1 MLGLTIASQKGGVGK
16 TTVALNTAFALARRG
31 WRTLVVDTDPVG
43 AVGLSLTKRM
53 AEAAG
58 LAEYVAR
65 THTLSQVIVQTKLR
79 ELAVLPV
86 GRVAPDEGMAFQ
98 ALMAD
103 GAILSRFLTE
113 VGGRFDLVVFD
124 TPSGFGG
131 STLGAMRVS
140 HRVMCPVQA
149 EPIAARSVLR
159 VLDVIGALRD
169 QGSQVQLLGFLI
181 TMLQSRDQSS
191 MAVAEDLWR
200 SLPRDLILDASI
212 PRDPVFLEASASGVP
227 VGLLRRRAPPASLIF
242 DQLAAEIESK
252 SGLAETKEGEDDPI
266 ALVD

>member
-1 MLGLTIASQKGGVGK
+1 MLAFTIASQKGGVGK

-43 AVGLSLTKRM
+43 AVGLSLTRRM
-53 AEAAG
+53 AEAPG

-65 THTLSQVIVQTKLR
+65 THRLGQVVVQTKLP
-79 ELAVLPV
+79 ELAILPV

-98 ALMAD
+98 NLLAD
-103 GAILSRFLTE
+103 GTILSRFISE
-113 VGGRFDLVVFD
+113 VGSRFDLVVFD

-140 HRVMCPVQA
+140 RHVLCPVQA
-149 EPIAARSVLR
+149 EPIAARSVLS
-159 VLDVIGALRD
+159 VLDVIGAMRAK
-169 QGSQVQLLGFLI
+169 GSEVELLGFLI
-181 TMLQSRDQSS
+181 TMLQSRDENSA
-191 MAVAEDLWR
+191 AVADDLWR
-200 SLPRDLILDASI
+200 SLPRELILDASI
-212 PRDPVFLEASASGVP
+212 PRDPVFLEASAAGVP

-242 DQLAAEIESK
+242 DQLAAEIEAK
-252 SGLAETKEGEDDPI
+252 SELAAAKEGGDDPI